1 MRKYA
6 LLVSLVV
13 LVLILT
19 GCTETSYVDG
29 KEKTHE
35 HVYGTVIS
43 KTESSCTVRGSQ
55 ILKCNECDATITQE
69 IEFLPHKI
77 TGWEIVKKPT
87 ANEYGCQQAV
97 CVVCDQTLTRDIP
110 ILGTTSD
117 YPLDVDTKKFYRD
130 ICDGKYDKYDGMYL
144 RLNGKVTYIS
154 TYSDMTG
161 YYIHGKMGQG
171 VCCWVY
177 SWQTKERLA
186 DIGDKV
192 TFVGRVQNIGENH
205 VELVSCWLDENE

>member
-19 GCTETSYVDG
+19 GCTETSHVAG

-43 KTESSCTVRGSQ
+43 KTESSCQ
-55 ILKCNECDATITQE
+55 
-69 IEFLPHKI
+69 H
-77 TGWEIVKKPT
+77 
-87 ANEYGCQQAV
+87 AV

-130 ICDGKYDKYDGMYL
+130 ICDGKYDKYDGLYL
-144 RLNGKVTYIS
+144 RLSGKVTYIS
-154 TYSDMTG
+154 AYSDMTG

-186 DIGDKV
+186 DIGDRV

-205 VELVSCWLDENE
+205 VELVSCWLDENK